1 MKFKERINTLKNF
14 VSSEEEYDYEETE
27 VEEEEGT
34 TMLKPIKPRSKMAGL
49 GGMKSKTGDEIMI
62 REFFEFQDVMEV
74 SQALRAGTPVF
85 CNMQRCDND
94 VIRRIV
100 DFLSGTVFCLDGDI
114 RRIGDSLFFVTPNG
128 VTMDGNYQDD
138 LEEAKKAR
146 RQTKEANTFNFNK
159 DNHIL

>member
-1 MKFKERINTLKNF
+1 MKFKDRIKNF
-14 VSSEEEYDYEETE
+14 VSSDEEYEYEETE
-27 VEEEEGT
+27 VEEEGT
-34 TMLKPIKPRSKMAGL
+34 TMLKPIKPRTKMTAL
-49 GGMKSKTGDEIMI
+49 PGMKGKPGEEIMI

-74 SQALRAGTPVF
+74 SHALKAGVPVF

-100 DFLSGTVFCLDGDI
+100 DFLSGTVFVLDGDI

-128 VTMDGNYQDD
+128 ISMDGNYQDD

-146 RQTKEANTFNFNK
+146 RQIKENNNFNFNK
-159 DNHIL
+159 DDHIL

>member
-1 MKFKERINTLKNF
+1 MMKFKERFKNF
-14 VSSEEEYDYEETE
+14 VSTEEEYDYEETE

-34 TMLKPIKPRSKMAGL
+34 TMLKPIKPRPKMSGL
-49 GGMKSKTGDEIMI
+49 PGMKGKSGDEIMI

-74 SQALRAGTPVF
+74 SQALRTGIPVF
-85 CNMQRCDND
+85 CNMQRCDNE

-100 DFLSGTVFCLDGDI
+100 DFLSGTVFVLDGDI

-146 RQTKEANTFNFNK
+146 RQSKESNNFNFNK